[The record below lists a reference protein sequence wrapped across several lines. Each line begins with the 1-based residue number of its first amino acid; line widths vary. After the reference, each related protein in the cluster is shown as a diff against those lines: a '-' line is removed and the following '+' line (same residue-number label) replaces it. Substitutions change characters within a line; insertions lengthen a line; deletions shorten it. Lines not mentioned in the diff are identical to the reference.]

1 MITQNDFLA
10 SERFEY
16 EKFFTCRY
24 EPASSK
30 GIVGFVF
37 YRDGFG
43 DLVKVQEVKD
53 FDKQG
58 FCVATPHGLQRVEFS
73 DCSLIEDA
81 E

>member
-53 FDKQG
+53 
-58 FCVATPHGLQRVEFS
+58 
-73 DCSLIEDA
+73 LISKVFAWLLHTDSKELNFQTVN
-81 E
+81 